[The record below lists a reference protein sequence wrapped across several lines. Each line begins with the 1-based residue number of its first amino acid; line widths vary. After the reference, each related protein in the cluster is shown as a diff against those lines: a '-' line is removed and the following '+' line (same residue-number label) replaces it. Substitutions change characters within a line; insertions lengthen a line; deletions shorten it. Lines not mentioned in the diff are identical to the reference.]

1 MLNHNRDLGT
11 KLAQSLGRFIEIKSQ
26 TSPCCS
32 VVHTIN
38 QLGPELTIRYIDSV
52 VHAIKCTSE
61 YIEYGHLIHDRLLL
75 LFVRSAIRKSLLD
88 IKATPVTIY
97 LPPFK
102 RDRTM
107 PLEPGKSRA
116 AISKNIRKEM
126 QKGKPQNQAIAI
138 AMNQA
143 GMSKGN
149 AKAKAK
155 KGKSR

>member
-1 MLNHNRDLGT
+1 MLSHNRDLGT
-11 KLAQSLGRFIEIKSQ
+11 KLAESFGRFVEIKSQ

-38 QLGPELTIRYIDSV
+38 QLGPELTVRNLDSV
-52 VHAIKCTSE
+52 VHAIKCTPE
-61 YIEYGHLIHDRLLL
+61 YMQNSIFIHDRLLL

-126 QKGKPQNQAIAI
+126 KKGKPQNQAIAI